1 MYYSYD
7 IDGTLIS
14 FYYDNDISVLND
26 GEEYYYIRD
35 LQGNITRVVDKD
47 GEIVVEYVYDSWGSI
62 INWEDISTN
71 DIANINPYTYRG
83 YRLDYE
89 TGYYYL
95 QSRYYN
101 PSIGRFI
108 SSDGILGE
116 VGNIKSNNMYAYC
129 ANNPVM
135 FTDSTGMSP
144 KTWMIISSLVL
155 ITLGVIFIGAGGRI
169 LVSAGAGSLIEGF
182 INESLGGGFEAEWVG
197 GLISGTLL

>member
-71 DIANINPYTYRG
+71 DIANINPYT
-83 YRLDYE
+83 
-89 TGYYYL
+89 
-95 QSRYYN
+95 
-101 PSIGRFI
+101 
-108 SSDGILGE
+108 
-116 VGNIKSNNMYAYC
+116 
-129 ANNPVM
+129 
-135 FTDSTGMSP
+135 
-144 KTWMIISSLVL
+144 
-155 ITLGVIFIGAGGRI
+155 
-169 LVSAGAGSLIEGF
+169 
-182 INESLGGGFEAEWVG
+182 
-197 GLISGTLL
+197 